1 MISSN
6 NRIIHTCC
14 SYRRSSFRMR
24 TPTDIPPPSSPNHDI
39 LIGSILL
46 AGAFAVSRS
55 RSTPVKYIQEQN
67 FLSGTTSAMTVK
79 NRQGHHS
86 IGVNNMPVPTFDIGS
101 LGGLPTL
108 WGLPYNG
115 ENPGVALV
123 MASAGVTIR
132 MIVNLWA
139 IYFIYVLLL
148 NRYGD
153 DE

>member
-1 MISSN
+1 M
-6 NRIIHTCC
+6 
-14 SYRRSSFRMR
+14 
-24 TPTDIPPPSSPNHDI
+24 
-39 LIGSILL
+39 

-55 RSTPVKYIQEQN
+55 TPVKYVEERN
-67 FLSGTTSAMTVK
+67 FLSGTTSTISVK
-79 NRQGHHS
+79 NRQDHS
-86 IGVNNMPVPTFDIGS
+86 LSVNNMSVPTFDIGS

-123 MASAGVTIR
+123 MASAGITIR
-132 MIVNLWA
+132 MLVNLWA

-148 NRYGD
+148 NK

>member
-1 MISSN
+1 MIINSRFN
-6 NRIIHTCC
+6 NRIIHTNS
-14 SYRRSSFRMR
+14 SYRRSSFRTP
-24 TPTDIPPPSSPNHDI
+24 TPTDGRPPCSPNHDI
-39 LIGSILL
+39 LIGSILM

-55 RSTPVKYIQEQN
+55 TPVKYVEERN
-67 FLSGTTSAMTVK
+67 FLSGTTSTISVK
-79 NRQGHHS
+79 NRQDHS
-86 IGVNNMPVPTFDIGS
+86 LSVNNMSVPTFDIGS

-123 MASAGVTIR
+123 MASAGITIR
-132 MIVNLWA
+132 MLVNLWA

-148 NRYGD
+148 NK